1 MSSYVQSV
9 ISKDEKVEYEGKI
22 SLWSLLSLI
31 LPGLVFILLGLE
43 LLPLFGLGLIFLI
56 AAFIRYKTTEL
67 AITNKKIIAKF
78 GFISRNT
85 IELLLPKIES
95 IQVNQSIL
103 GRLFNYGS
111 IIASGAGNPQAPV
124 PGIAS
129 PIEFRKKFMEIQER
143 VEKESTA

>member
-9 ISKDEKVEYEGKI
+9 IGKDEEVEYEGKV
-22 SLWSLLSLI
+22 SLWSLLPLF
-31 LPGLVFILLGLE
+31 VLGL
-43 LLPLFGLGLIFLI
+43 LTIWIYGLGLIFWLT
-56 AAFIRYKTTEL
+56 AFIKYKTTEL
-67 AITNKKIIAKF
+67 AITNKKVVAKF

-103 GRLFNYGS
+103 GRILNYGS
-111 IIASGAGNPQAPV
+111 IVASGAGNPQAPV
-124 PGIAS
+124 PGIGN

-143 VEKESTA
+143 AEKEATT